1 MPVYANLPGTSVEI
15 TDQGL
20 RISRAPSGPKVVLL
34 GFTTSTDSSAEAY
47 VPYAVSSD
55 SLTSAYRKFRN
66 ADETP
71 SELCKALME
80 CYISGSQNIEL
91 MNILPTASGAS
102 LGNDDRYGYLEKAYE
117 NLFNHDPDI
126 IVPCEAHIDMAVS
139 NDGAGFTR
147 NYAYQLANFCYRA
160 TQNNNTCTGIIG
172 VDGPVVSASGTPTI
186 AEIETWVTTLQEYT
200 NVPKYDGTTDV
211 NGDLKPDNFAYVATA
226 DGHMPADFAG
236 GDVEDQKGNK
246 VDIGSYISVIAGAVR
261 ANNDAGAA
269 LYPTLG
275 YYNSDGASAYA
286 GLVANLPAKSA
297 PTNKVVDGLT
307 MQNQLSYSQ
316 ADRLCGSRFVA
327 VFEKPKGV
335 VAASAMTGAYNI
347 SDYARSDFVR
357 LTTVRIMHDAINLV
371 REACDPFIGEPNNA
385 PQRNA
390 MDAAI
395 ESALVTMRDE
405 GALRRYDF
413 TIYSTPTDQVLGRAT
428 IELTLVPSFELQ
440 QITVYVALA
449 AE

>member
-34 GFTTSTDSSAEAY
+34 GLTTSTDNAAEAY
-47 VPYAVSSD
+47 VPYSVSSD
-55 SLTSAYRKFRN
+55 SLTTAYRKFKN
-66 ADETP
+66 ADGTP

-80 CYISGSQNIEL
+80 ANIGGAKNIEL
-91 MNILPTASGAS
+91 MNILPSASGAFVS
-102 LGNDDRYGYLEKAYE
+102 NDDRYGYLEKAYE

-126 IVPCEAHIDMAVS
+126 IVPVEARIDMAVS
-139 NDGAGFTR
+139 NDGDGFSR

-160 TQNNNTCTGIIG
+160 TQNNNTCIG
-172 VDGPVVSASGTPTI
+172 VVGVEGPVANASGTPTI
-186 AEIETWVTTLQEYT
+186 AEIESWVSDLQNFT
-200 NVPKYDGTTDV
+200 NIPQYDGNTDATEDGIPE
-211 NGDLKPDNFAYVATA
+211 NYAFVATT
-226 DGHMPADFAG
+226 DGHMPSNFAG
-236 GDVEDQKGNK
+236 GDVEDTKGNK
-246 VDIGSYISVIAGAVR
+246 VDIGAYISVIAGAVR
-261 ANNDAGAA
+261 ANNDAGNA

-275 YYNSDGASAYA
+275 YYNSDGAATYA
-286 GLVANLPAKSA
+286 GLVAALQAKSA
-297 PTNKVVDGLT
+297 PTNKVLDGLT

-347 SDYARSDFVR
+347 NQYFRSDFVR
-357 LTTVRIMHDAINLV
+357 LTTVRIMHDAINVV
-371 REACDPFIGEPNNA
+371 RAACDPFIGEPNNA

-390 MDAAI
+390 MNSAI

-428 IELTLVPSFELQ
+428 VELTLVPSFELQ
-440 QITVYVALA
+440 QITVYVSLA